1 MADTVHHIGTW
12 ISFMAQPKIS
22 NDLQPWI
29 DARKRFRLSHA
40 QIQMAREL
48 GLNPKQFGKLDN
60 NHQEPWKQPLA
71 ELIASLY
78 EKHFGTRMAAVVRSI
93 EDIAAAQ
100 RQDKQERKL
109 KRAAARAEAA
119 TLAPAAPSD

>member
-1 MADTVHHIGTW
+1 QEMLPWEDQRRTAGRWLRVGCLNPGRGRPPPGLPRDVYTYAMADTVHHIGTW

-71 ELIASLY
+71 ELI
-78 EKHFGTRMAAVVRSI
+78 
-93 EDIAAAQ
+93 
-100 RQDKQERKL
+100 
-109 KRAAARAEAA
+109 
-119 TLAPAAPSD
+119 